1 MTFCECINHRRAVFL
16 DRDGTINIEKDYLI
30 DPAEFEFI
38 PGVPQA
44 LKRLQEAGFLLVVVT
59 NQSGV
64 GRGYFSLN
72 QVDRLHRHMSQRLRK
87 YGVRLS
93 GIYVCPHH
101 PTAGTGQYLTVCNC
115 RKGEPGML
123 LQAAQELTIDLQ
135 QSYMVGD
142 KDADIQAGQAAG
154 CRSIL
159 VQTGYGCSNTENAR
173 RAGAKIVA
181 NLMEAAEQILAE
193 QRF

>member
-1 MTFCECINHRRAVFL
+1 
-16 DRDGTINIEKDYLI
+16 
-30 DPAEFEFI
+30 
-38 PGVPQA
+38 
-44 LKRLQEAGFLLVVVT
+44 
-59 NQSGV
+59 
-64 GRGYFSLN
+64 
-72 QVDRLHRHMSQRLRK
+72 MSQRLQK

-142 KDADIQAGQAAG
+142 KEADIQAGQAAG

-159 VQTGYGCSNTENAR
+159 VQTGYGCSDTENAQ

-181 NLMEAAEQILAE
+181 DLTEAAEQILAE

>member
-1 MTFCECINHRRAVFL
+1 MNHSRAVFL
-16 DRDGTINIEKDYLI
+16 DRDGTINVEKDYLI

-72 QVDRLHRHMSQRLRK
+72 QVDRLHQHMNQRLQK

-135 QSYMVGD
+135 QSYLVGD
-142 KDADIQAGQAAG
+142 KEADIQAGQAAG

-159 VQTGYGCSNTENAR
+159 VQTGYGCSDTESAQR
-173 RAGAKIVA
+173 TGAKIVA
-181 NLMEAAEQILAE
+181 DLTEAAEQILAE